1 MMMSLVSSGRD
12 PESCPG
18 VRSGQRLD
26 PDPQA
31 CFFPL
36 HFHTCSVQA
45 LLSKPTPIL
54 ESPRPDRQPGG
65 PGHGQAT
72 GHSVSCMLV

>member
-12 PESCPG
+12 LESCPG
-18 VRSGQRLD
+18 VSRLRFGWGQRLD

-31 CFFPL
+31 RFFFPL
-36 HFHTCSVQA
+36 PFHIRSVQA

-54 ESPRPDRQPGG
+54 RKPLAR
-65 PGHGQAT
+65 
-72 GHSVSCMLV
+72 